1 MLVGMD
7 NAPNPTPAD
16 PPADELRTQVLV
28 IGGGMAGLTLA
39 AALGTAGVDVVLVD
53 RDTVEARTTPGF
65 DGRTTAI
72 ACGSQRLMAGAGLWP
87 ALAADA
93 EPILDIRIADG
104 RAPVFLHYDHREV
117 GADPFGYI
125 IENRLLRLGQFARLD
140 TLPSVTAL
148 AGTAVMAI
156 EREPAIAR
164 ATLADGRVVRA
175 ELIVGA
181 DGRGSFV
188 RQSAGIGIVSW
199 RYRQKAIAC
208 TMAHEAPHRG
218 LAVEHFRPAGPF
230 AVLPMTDDAE
240 GTHRSSI
247 VWTERE
253 DLADA
258 YAALPDPAF
267 DAELQ
272 RRVGDHLGRVR
283 VLGRRWVYPLG
294 VLHAN
299 AYVAPRLALVSEAA
313 HGIHPIAGQG
323 LNMGLRDVAALAE
336 VVVDQARLG
345 LDAGDPDALARY
357 ERWRRF
363 DNMSLVAVT
372 DVLNRLFSNDL
383 PPIRL
388 ARDTGLAMVER
399 LPPLKKFFMRHAMG
413 VVGQLPRVMRGEEV

>member
-1 MLVGMD
+1 M
-7 NAPNPTPAD
+7 
-16 PPADELRTQVLV
+16 RTQVLIV
-28 IGGGMAGLTLA
+28 GGGMAGLTLA
-39 AALGTAGVDVVLVD
+39 AALGTAGVEVVLVD
-53 RDTVEARTTPGF
+53 RDSVAARTAPGF

-72 ACGSQRLMAGAGLWP
+72 AHGSQRLMEAAGLWP
-87 ALAADA
+87 ALAPDA

-104 RAPVFLHYDHREV
+104 GAPVFLHYDHREV
-117 GADPFGYI
+117 GADPFGHI
-125 IENRLLRLGQFARLD
+125 IENRLLRLGQFARLEA
-140 TLPSVTAL
+140 LPSVTAL
-148 AGTAVMAI
+148 AGTAVASI
-156 EREPAIAR
+156 DRGPAVAR
-164 ATLADGRVVRA
+164 ATLADGRVVCA

-188 RQSAGIGIVSW
+188 RRSAGIDTVSW

-208 TMAHEAPHRG
+208 TMAHEAPHHG
-218 LAVEHFRPAGPF
+218 VAVEHFQPAGPF
-230 AVLPMTDDAE
+230 AVLPMTDDPD

-253 DLADA
+253 HLADA
-258 YAALPDPAF
+258 LAALPDPQF

-272 RRVGDHLGRVR
+272 RRVGDYLGRVR
-283 VLGRRWVYPLG
+283 VVGRRWVYPLG

-336 VVVDQARLG
+336 IVVDQARLG
-345 LDAGDPDALARY
+345 LDAGDAEALARY

-363 DNMSLVAVT
+363 DNLSLVAVT
-372 DVLNRLFSNDL
+372 DVLNRLFSNDI

-388 ARDTGLAMVER
+388 ARDTGLAMVGR

-413 VVGQLPRVMRGEEV
+413 VVGQLPRAMRGEGV